1 MLATGKGWLAAV
13 FSVSFSMVIISSQQG
28 QIPGAKALAG
38 GLSSLG
44 TIAQPGSGSRTWGA
58 SSAFQP

>member
-1 MLATGKGWLAAV
+1 MGVLATGKGWLAAV

-38 GLSSLG
+38 G
-44 TIAQPGSGSRTWGA
+44 
-58 SSAFQP
+58 